1 MNSSP
6 EPATKNFLEWT
17 VFGLSGVIV
26 LGVLGSLS
34 YAALRVNGRP
44 AMLRAVIDLPSV
56 ENGWVRVPVSVTNS
70 GHRVAANVQ
79 VQVSAGSGGD
89 KREGGFT
96 IDFVPREGTHKG
108 SVSFEG
114 TELPQDLKCEVLGY
128 SEP

>member
-1 MNSSP
+1 MKPAP

-26 LGVLGSLS
+26 LGVLGSLT
-34 YAALRVNGRP
+34 YAALKVDGRP
-44 AMLRAVIDLPSV
+44 AMLRAVVDMPSV
-56 ENGWVRVPVSVTNS
+56 ENGWVRVPVSVTNV

-79 VQVSAGSGGD
+79 VQVSAGTGEN

-96 IDFVPREGTHKG
+96 IDFVPREGTRKG

-114 TELPQDLKCEVLGY
+114 TEMPPDLKCEVVGY